1 MRQQERTGRSAFR
14 GDIEGLRAVAVLL
27 VLVGHTNL
35 AALPGGFVGVD
46 VFFVISGYLITG
58 LLVKELSETGRI
70 SIAGFYARRIRRLLP
85 AAAVV
90 LIASLVLAYL
100 FLPRLRWSSTGW
112 DVVASGLYVMNWR
125 LAEQAVDYLQAD
137 EAPSILQHFWSLAVE
152 EQFYLVWPMLLIAVT
167 WTLFRRGRR
176 TGPASR
182 RRFERRLL
190 IGLAMVAIP
199 SLAWSIHLSQSN
211 PSQAYF
217 HSTTRMWELA
227 LGGGLAILSHH
238 LTRLPRWLAVGLGWG
253 GVAAVV
259 TAGLVITP
267 DLAFPGYVA
276 LLPTL
281 GAAAVIAAGPAAGR
295 GGPIALLGL
304 APIRLVGALSYS
316 LYLWHWPLLVA
327 AEARFGEL
335 TPAQAAV
342 VVTLSVVPAALTYRL
357 VENPIRFSLHFPRQ
371 AAKLG
376 AAATGIPVVAAILF
390 QLTVWPPARPPADLT
405 TAMPPLAVTA
415 TGSAEA
421 SQPTFGAG
429 VLGED
434 PRGSA
439 AGKPADRVETM
450 TPDALAAREDLPA
463 TYRERCLLQVT
474 EAALKPCV
482 YGDPD
487 ANFTVVLAGDSH
499 AAHWLPALQPVAEAN
514 NWRLVTHIKG
524 SCPVL
529 SEPIRYRDKPFD
541 SCTEWNERLRTTL
554 TGPERPQLLILSS
567 LTYYPAPDGQVL
579 TGAAAQRARTQAMRD
594 TWTGYA
600 QAGLRTLVIRDVP
613 YPGIDVPECVS
624 ENRTK
629 LTRCA
634 VPRAEA
640 LRLSEPQVEAA
651 KGLKDVRLLDFNDS
665 ICPAER
671 CAPVIGGV
679 LIYRD
684 EGHLTATYARS
695 LAPRVRDALRTELE

>member
-1 MRQQERTGRSAFR
+1 MSQQGRVNRSAFR
-14 GDIEGLRAVAVLL
+14 GDIEGLRALAVLL
-27 VLVGHTNL
+27 VLVGHTDL

-46 VFFVISGYLITG
+46 VFFVISGFLITG

-70 SIAGFYARRIRRLLP
+70 SIAGFYARRARRLLP

-90 LIASLVLAYL
+90 LVASLLLAYL

-112 DVVASGLYVMNWR
+112 DVVASGLYAMNWR
-125 LAEQAVDYLQAD
+125 LAEQSVDYLQSD

-152 EQFYLVWPMLLIAVT
+152 EQFYLVWPMLLVGVT
-167 WTLFRRGRR
+167 WTLFRRVRR

-190 IGLAMVAIP
+190 IGLAMVALP

-211 PSQAYF
+211 PAQSYF

-238 LTRLPRWLAVGLGWG
+238 LTRLPRPLAVGLGWG
-253 GVAAVV
+253 GVGAIIV
-259 TAGLVITP
+259 AGLAITP

-295 GGPIALLGL
+295 AGPTALLGL
-304 APIRLVGALSYS
+304 APIRLIGALSYS

-327 AEARFGEL
+327 AEAQFGEL
-335 TPAQAAV
+335 APAQAAV
-342 VVTLSVVPAALTYRL
+342 VVALSVVPAALTYRL
-357 VENPIRFSLHFPRQ
+357 VENPARFSLRLPHQ
-371 AAKLG
+371 AAKL
-376 AAATGIPVVAAILF
+376 AAVATGIPVVAAILF
-390 QLTVWPPARPPADLT
+390 QLTVWPPARSPADLT
-405 TAMPPLAVTA
+405 TVMPPLAVT
-415 TGSAEA
+415 GSAEA
-421 SQPTFGAG
+421 TQPNFGAG
-429 VLGED
+429 ALGDD

-439 AGKPADRVETM
+439 AGEPVDRVETM

-463 TYRERCLLQVT
+463 TYRGRCLLQVT
-474 EAALKPCV
+474 EAALKACV
-482 YGDPD
+482 YGDP
-487 ANFTVVLAGDSH
+487 NSSFKVVLAGDSH
-499 AAHWLPALQPVAEAN
+499 AAHWLPALQPVAVAN

-529 SEPIRYRDKPFD
+529 SEPILYRSKAFD
-541 SCTEWNERLRTTL
+541 TCTEWNEKLRSAL

-567 LTYYPAPDGQVL
+567 LTYDPAPGGQVL
-579 TGAAAQRARTQAMRD
+579 TGAAAERARIQAMRD
-594 TWTGYA
+594 TWTQYA
-600 QAGLRTLVIRDVP
+600 QAGLRVLVIRDVP

-629 LTRCA
+629 LSRCA
-634 VPRAEA
+634 VPREEA

-651 KGLKDVRLLDFNDS
+651 KGVKGVRLLDFTDS
-665 ICPAER
+665 ICPAQR

-695 LAPRVRDALRTELE
+695 LAPRLRDALRSELE